1 MEGYGLK
8 QNTIGNYFNKMK
20 EKANAVLESSTQTG
34 ELVTEAEK
42 KSSQPDKQGLS
53 NLGSQVKALVRMV
66 KSYKRGDY
74 RDVSKKSLVL
84 VVAGLLYFVSPIDA
98 VPDFLIGAG
107 LLDDATVL
115 AFIFSTLS
123 TEISAFQTWEEEKEE
138 EDKYVKPT
146 P

>member
-1 MEGYGLK
+1 MK

-74 RDVSKKSLVL
+74 RDVSKKSLLL

-123 TEISAFQTWEEEKEE
+123 TEIEAFQTWEEEKEE
-138 EDKYVKPT
+138 EDKYIKPT

>member
-66 KSYKRGDY
+66 KSYKKGDY
-74 RDVSKKSLVL
+74 RDVSKKSLLL

-123 TEISAFQTWEEEKEE
+123 TEIAAFQTWEEEKEE
-138 EDKYVKPT
+138 EDKYIKPT

>member
-1 MEGYGLK
+1 LK

-34 ELVTEAEK
+34 ELVSEAES

-53 NLGSQVKALVRMV
+53 NLGSQVKALVRLV
-66 KSYKRGDY
+66 KSYKNGEY
-74 RDVSKKSLVL
+74 RDVSKKSMVL
-84 VVAGLLYFVSPIDA
+84 IVAGLLYFVSPIDA

-107 LLDDATVL
+107 LVDDATVL
-115 AFIFSTLS
+115 AFLFKTLS
-123 TEISAFQTWEEEKEE
+123 GEITAFQTWEEKEE
-138 EDKYVKPT
+138 EDSYIKPA

>member
-1 MEGYGLK
+1 MK

-20 EKANAVLESSTQTG
+20 EKASAVLESSTQTG
-34 ELVTEAEK
+34 ELVSEAES
-42 KSSQPDKQGLS
+42 KSSQPESQGL
-53 NLGSQVKALVRMV
+53 NKLGSQVKALVRLV
-66 KSYKRGDY
+66 KSYKKGDY

-84 VVAGLLYFVSPIDA
+84 MVAGLLYFVSPIDA

-115 AFIFSTLS
+115 AFIFKTLS
-123 TEISAFQTWEEEKEE
+123 SEIDAFQTWEEEKEE
-138 EDKYVKPT
+138 EDTYVKPA

>member
-1 MEGYGLK
+1 MK

-34 ELVTEAEK
+34 ELVSEAES
-42 KSSQPDKQGLS
+42 KSSQPESQGLIK
-53 NLGSQVKALVRMV
+53 LGSQVKALVRLV
-66 KSYKRGDY
+66 KTYKKGDY
-74 RDVSKKSLVL
+74 RDVSKKSMVL
-84 VVAGLLYFVSPIDA
+84 IVAGLLYFVSPIDA

-115 AFIFSTLS
+115 AFIFKTLS
-123 TEISAFQTWEEEKEE
+123 SEIDAFQSWEEEKEE
-138 EDKYVKPT
+138 DTYVKPA

>member
-1 MEGYGLK
+1 MK

-123 TEISAFQTWEEEKEE
+123 SEISAFQAWEEEKEE

>member
-42 KSSQPDKQGLS
+42 KSSQTDKQGLS

-74 RDVSKKSLVL
+74 RDVSKKSLLL
-84 VVAGLLYFVSPIDA
+84 VIAGLLYFVSPIDA

-123 TEISAFQTWEEEKEE
+123 TEISAFQTWEEEKVE
-138 EDKYVKPT
+138 EDKYIKPT

>member
-66 KSYKRGDY
+66 KSYKKGDY
-74 RDVSKKSLVL
+74 RDVSKKSLLL

-123 TEISAFQTWEEEKEE
+123 TEIAAFQTWEEEKEE
-138 EDKYVKPT
+138 DKYIKPT

>member
-123 TEISAFQTWEEEKEE
+123 SEISAFQAWEEEKEE

>member
-1 MEGYGLK
+1 MK

-42 KSSQPDKQGLS
+42 KSSQTDKQGLS

-74 RDVSKKSLVL
+74 RDVSKKSLLL
-84 VVAGLLYFVSPIDA
+84 VIAGLLYFVSPIDA

-123 TEISAFQTWEEEKEE
+123 TEISAFQTWEEEKVE
-138 EDKYVKPT
+138 EDKYIKPT

>member
-1 MEGYGLK
+1 MK

-42 KSSQPDKQGLS
+42 KSSQTDKQGLS

-66 KSYKRGDY
+66 KSYKKGDY
-74 RDVSKKSLVL
+74 RDVSKKSLLL
-84 VVAGLLYFVSPIDA
+84 VIAGLLYFVSPIDA

-138 EDKYVKPT
+138 EDKYIKPT

>member
-1 MEGYGLK
+1 MEGYGVK

-42 KSSQPDKQGLS
+42 KSSQTDKQGLS

-66 KSYKRGDY
+66 KSYKKGDY
-74 RDVSKKSLVL
+74 RDVSKKSLLL
-84 VVAGLLYFVSPIDA
+84 VIAGLLYFVSPIDA

-138 EDKYVKPT
+138 EDKYIKPT

>member
-1 MEGYGLK
+1 MKK

-20 EKANAVLESSTQTG
+20 EKASAVLESSTQTG
-34 ELVTEAEK
+34 ELVSKAEDK
-42 KSSQPDKQGLS
+42 TSQTDKQGLRD
-53 NLGSQVKALVRMV
+53 LGAQVKALVRLV

-74 RDVSKKSLVL
+74 RNVSKKSMVL
-84 VVAGLLYFVSPIDA
+84 IVAGLLYFVSPIDA

-115 AFIFSTLS
+115 AFLFKTLS
-123 TEISAFQTWEEEKEE
+123 SEISSFQSWEKE
-138 EDKYVKPT
+138 DSYVKPA

>member
-20 EKANAVLESSTQTG
+20 EKASAVLESSTQTG

>member
-1 MEGYGLK
+1 MK

>member
-1 MEGYGLK
+1 MK

-34 ELVTEAEK
+34 ELVSEAES
-42 KSSQPDKQGLS
+42 KSSQPESQGLS
-53 NLGSQVKALVRMV
+53 KLGSQVKALVRLV
-66 KSYKRGDY
+66 KTYKKGDY
-74 RDVSKKSLVL
+74 RDVSKKSMVL
-84 VVAGLLYFVSPIDA
+84 IVAGLLYFVSPIDA

-115 AFIFSTLS
+115 AFIFKTLS
-123 TEISAFQTWEEEKEE
+123 SEIDAFQSWEEEKD
-138 EDKYVKPT
+138 EDTYVKPA

>member
-1 MEGYGLK
+1 MGLK

-34 ELVTEAEK
+34 ELVTKAEDK
-42 KSSQPDKQGLS
+42 TSQSDKQGLKD
-53 NLGSQVKALVRMV
+53 LGTQVKALVRLV
-66 KSYKRGDY
+66 RSYKKGDY
-74 RDVSKKSLVL
+74 RNVSGKSMVL
-84 VVAGLLYFVSPIDA
+84 IVAGLLYFVSPIDA

-115 AFIFSTLS
+115 AFLFKTLS
-123 TEISAFQTWEEEKEE
+123 GEISAFQTWEETEQIEE
-138 EDKYVKPT
+138 ETYVKPA